1 MHKPIILSNGQV
13 IPAGCIIEVAAYNS
27 MHDPDFIS
35 DPMEFDALRW
45 YRQRQTEDLKGA
57 EKASADSANQMVTVS
72 PTALT
77 FGYGRHACP
86 GRFFAA
92 NEIKMIM
99 GHAILDYDFKNA
111 DGSMERYPNLRMSES
126 VSRILFE
133 FCCWEILVYETMLT
147 HFASLEYAGSHQ
159 RAVIQEGSSIGRTCG
174 IELTNRFVFQHFT
187 VGPIPLPDCVTVHKQ
202 QSAGRHQNRRYF

>member
-1 MHKPIILSNGQV
+1 
-13 IPAGCIIEVAAYNS
+13 

-45 YRQRQTEDLKGA
+45 YRQRQTEELKGT

-99 GHAILDYDFKNA
+99 GHAILGYDIKNA

-126 VSRILFE
+126 VSRICSIVLLGSFACGSLLTPFSFFRTRRILLE
-133 FCCWEILVYETMLT
+133 SFC
-147 HFASLEYAGSHQ
+147 S
-159 RAVIQEGSSIGRTCG
+159 R
-174 IELTNRFVFQHFT
+174 RFQY
-187 VGPIPLPDCVTVHKQ
+187 
-202 QSAGRHQNRRYF
+202 REEMWRRVNDQI